1 MSENARRPSTY
12 DPPLPGDPEAL
23 LAHILVVDDECPLA
37 EEIVECLQGLGWRA
51 ETVSSGADAL
61 ARIDNDLSINVMLTD
76 IRMPVMDGFTLA
88 RTASGRRGDEHPL
101 SIIIFTGHAT
111 LLSAT
116 ETVRLGAVDFLSKP
130 LTLVGLKSS
139 LSRAYSKAL
148 HRRTA
153 WLSAQAKSVKSKED
167 AHTISALKCIIARSD
182 AHTSNVSDDD
192 DGRSAFLS
200 VVNHEL
206 RTPLVP
212 ILGLAE
218 LIEMEHETLPRKDIL
233 EFARE
238 IRRGGERLT
247 NALTRIAEFTE
258 LSAGRVKAEPRPLLT
273 TKILAHVAATVATQ
287 LQKRKQTLSILDA
300 VQSVIV
306 SDGRILHRALVEL
319 VMNASQFSPYKTEII
334 LSATE
339 IATGIALVIAD
350 EGSGMTELET
360 GVAMRPFQQ
369 IDMSLTRQVEGL
381 GLGLALVRKCS
392 ECLGGYISFESRP
405 GIGTHAILHLPNT
418 APSHCVPEA

>member
-12 DPPLPGDPEAL
+12 NPPPPGDLEAL
-23 LAHILVVDDECPLA
+23 LAHVLVVDDECHLA
-37 EEIVECLQGLGWRA
+37 EEIVEYLQGLGWRA

-61 ARIDNDLSINVMLTD
+61 ARIDDDLSINVMLTD

-111 LLSAT
+111 LVSAA

-130 LTLVGLKSS
+130 LTLVDLKAS
-139 LSRAYSKAL
+139 LSRAYSKSL

-153 WLSAQAKSVKSKED
+153 WLSAQAKSARSKED
-167 AHTISALKCIIARSD
+167 AHTISKLKCIIARSD
-182 AHTSNVSDDD
+182 TYASHMSDVD
-192 DGRSAFLS
+192 DGRSAFIS

-218 LIEMEHETLPRKDIL
+218 LIEIEHETLPRKDIL

-238 IRRGGERLT
+238 IRMGGERLT
-247 NALTRIAEFTE
+247 NTLTRISEFTE
-258 LSAGRVKAEPRPLLT
+258 LSAGRIKTELRPLLT
-273 TKILAHVAATVATQ
+273 TKILACVAAAVSTQ
-287 LQKRKQTLSILDA
+287 LQKQHQTLSIIDA
-300 VQSVIV
+300 AQSVIV

-319 VMNASQFSPYKTEII
+319 VMNASQFSPSKTEII

-339 IATGIALVIAD
+339 IDTGVALVIAD
-350 EGSGMTELET
+350 QGSGMTELEID
-360 GVAMRPFQQ
+360 VAMRPFQQ
-369 IDMSLTRQVEGL
+369 IDMSLTRRVEGL

-392 ECLGGYISFESRP
+392 ECLGGYLSFESKP
-405 GIGTHAILHLPNT
+405 GIGTHAILQLPYT
-418 APSHCVPEA
+418 AP